1 METPAEIAHDHEHST
16 YFKGL
21 EEGGRLG
28 SDAQGHAVSV

>member
-21 EEGGRLG
+21 EEGGRRKSLTI
-28 SDAQGHAVSV
+28 VF